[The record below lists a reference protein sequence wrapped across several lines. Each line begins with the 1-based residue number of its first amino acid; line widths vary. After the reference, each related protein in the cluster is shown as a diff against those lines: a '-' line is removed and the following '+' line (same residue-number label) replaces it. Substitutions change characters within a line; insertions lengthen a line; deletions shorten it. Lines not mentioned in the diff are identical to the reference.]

1 MCREGAFFGRK
12 NRFGLRDEKFP
23 WRSAPSKP
31 SFLGDLPLSTPSTS
45 IYSWPLELGCYSCH
59 LSQHLSQKHWKFH
72 CITETQ
78 TFHFGKKLYKSP
90 VVFPGLNLESKSH
103 GATIPSKAS
112 TQCIPFR
119 VHFAI
124 ACTILMTCERLI
136 TLSDSCN
143 YNIKTC
149 WAARMGSVESKNPY
163 SHRKGLKFVDAPR
176 LTLMRSNKTIDRY
189 KRFILWCCN
198 NNLLGGYQFI
208 LAWGVA
214 CLDRDPPR
222 NSKLFWCWFKA
233 AVAHVP
239 I

>member
-1 MCREGAFFGRK
+1 MK
-12 NRFGLRDEKFP
+12 NSLCVQHPQNLPSSEISSYPHPAHPSLPEP
-23 WRSAPSKP
+23 WNSVTIHVTFVKICPKN
-31 SFLGDLPLSTPSTS
+31 TENS
-45 IYSWPLELGCYSCH
+45 IA
-59 LSQHLSQKHWKFH
+59 SQRPR
-72 CITETQ
+72 
-78 TFHFGKKLYKSP
+78 HFTLAKKLYKSP

-149 WAARMGSVESKNPY
+149 WAARMELVESKNPY

-189 KRFILWCCN
+189 KRFIL
-198 NNLLGGYQFI
+198 
-208 LAWGVA
+208 
-214 CLDRDPPR
+214 
-222 NSKLFWCWFKA
+222 
-233 AVAHVP
+233 
-239 I
+239 